1 MTNNYSEIIEIIPDE
16 FYWAP
21 YNITVELKT
30 YDVFDCANRYEYNGF
45 QSEFGPM
52 DLGQIYDFSK
62 QLDLKRKHKQQ
73 NYEKSVGAYQI
84 NKLIVPHKKLIQ
96 QLGNHNGKKN
106 TNGIFQVCCYLM
118 LVEGYKP
125 KEAISKFASVKT
137 NLVTYGENNPTPQM
151 SISDMLC
158 GFQIGLDKNWFSYK
172 NFDAKNYEY
181 RSSVRGGDM
190 NWIVPNVILAFSS
203 PVDKPEVKTINK
215 SFKVFNDLK
224 SLKIQNM

>member
-1 MTNNYSEIIEIIPDE
+1 
-16 FYWAP
+16 
-21 YNITVELKT
+21 
-30 YDVFDCANRYEYNGF
+30 
-45 QSEFGPM
+45 
-52 DLGQIYDFSK
+52 
-62 QLDLKRKHKQQ
+62 
-73 NYEKSVGAYQI
+73 
-84 NKLIVPHKKLIQ
+84 
-96 QLGNHNGKKN
+96 
-106 TNGIFQVCCYLM
+106 M

-215 SFKVFNDLK
+215 SFKVFLALCSTPCYYLLSCSALLLMWSK
-224 SLKIQNM
+224 SKMVRPATRKAGGACIRRPEEGILMTNTPAMTFLYNNSKTHNSETHRIYMST